1 MQKALAIKLLV
12 IGVIAFVLLIPLGLI
27 ADKIYERNQYLQ
39 SAKDSVAQSWTGAQ
53 ELMGPILVIPYITT
67 DYVDVW
73 NKDGS
78 LKHKKEVIR
87 QKQIFINPET
97 LAIKSQVANDIRY
110 KGIYKVPVY
119 TADFDVSGTFDAQR
133 IQDQLRDIQ
142 ASADKVELL
151 PAYLFASVSD
161 PRGINSIPGLQW
173 LNQTIKFMPGSMFE
187 KNEEGIHAFVPD
199 LAKGFDSAK
208 GVGLT
213 QNSLAA
219 LDFSYQI
226 ALRGMESLSFIPTG
240 VESQVSVASDW
251 PHPEFTGKFLPVQRS
266 ISEEGYSAT
275 WKTTSFANN
284 ISEKVA
290 SCAKGECTGLLFS
303 GFGAKH
309 IETVD
314 VYQQSDRALKY
325 GILFIGLTFISFF
338 IFEIV
343 KKLPIHAIQYTLVG
357 FANAI
362 FYLLLVSLS
371 EHLAFGLSYAIASVA
386 CIALLMFYLSYVL
399 KGMKLS
405 LLYSGLLSV
414 LYLCLYMI
422 ISSEDLAFLMGSLL
436 TFVILIVVMVA
447 TRNIDWYD
455 VGDRATAVS
464 FASKGEKVE

>member
-53 ELMGPILVIPYITT
+53 ELMGPILVIPYIAT

-78 LKHKKEVIR
+78 LKQKKEVIK
-87 QKQIFINPET
+87 QKQVFINPET
-97 LAIKSQVANDIRY
+97 LIIKSQVENDIRY

-119 TADFDVSGTFDAQR
+119 TADFDVSGTFDVQR

-151 PAYLFASVSD
+151 PAYLFSTVSD
-161 PRGINSIPGLQW
+161 PRGINSIPSLQW
-173 LNQTIKFMPGSMFE
+173 LNQAIKFMPGSMFE
-187 KNEEGIHAFVPD
+187 RNEEGIHAFVPD
-199 LAKGFDSAK
+199 FTNNTLSAL
-208 GVGLT
+208 G
-213 QNSLAA
+213 
-219 LDFSYQI
+219 FSYQVT
-226 ALRGMESLSFIPTG
+226 LRGMESLSFIPTG
-240 VESQVSVASDW
+240 IESQVSVASDW
-251 PHPEFTGKFLPVQRS
+251 PHPEFTGKFLPVQHS
-266 ISEEGYSAT
+266 ISEDGYSAT

-284 ISEKVA
+284 ISEKVVG
-290 SCAKGECTGLLFS
+290 CAKGECSGLLFS
-303 GFGAKH
+303 GFGTKH

-338 IFEIV
+338 IFEVV
-343 KKLPIHAIQYTLVG
+343 KRLPIHAIQYTLVG

-399 KGMKLS
+399 KGVKLS

-455 VGDRATAVS
+455 VGDRASAVS